1 LAATTRVLPDEVKTL
16 FRERVEA
23 LPSGLPLSRDAF
35 LHALENAWR
44 GCGLDART
52 VVSRFLW
59 LVDPHRPG
67 TEGIRVFEHFPSFT
81 QEQLAHAIVDPRE
94 TVIEIIAAKSG
105 VARPTLLE
113 IHEAIASRGN
123 PGEYGQIADLA
134 EERILQEMKW
144 WLTDLRFPEYYLR
157 NTPPELMARQI
168 MLNRSYELGGF
179 ESEAYTRMKVSST
192 SPDGTSM
199 HWVHKD
205 RSIEVE
211 EEIEKEYYAGAS
223 LFNVAVYAPY
233 QNLRLYVVY
242 RSPAAPSGDGFEVAA
257 PLSFRSMT
265 ESAAQRRYEKVWKEV
280 LATGSIAI
288 DLSRKDETGENR
300 IMIGFPRRTIN
311 HFQANI
317 SRVMARNG
325 IEVTRKYTVTIGGSR
340 PVIIASLYARES
352 FPPDL
357 LRQLVEVS
365 LYPPGPAAGLVE
377 KGALSPVEANF
388 LNAAVL
394 FVHQFISVPDLDI
407 KLLSERFRGDREMG
421 GILRSIQARIDKD
434 IFAQGSI
441 EQVFIDRPDIV
452 HALYALFAARFD
464 PAGAREAAVQEAAR
478 GHIDELLASSA
489 LGVDEAEIARWA
501 LRFIESVERTN
512 FYLPIKTALSFRLAS
527 AFFKRP
533 DIESVPF
540 GVFFIVGRSFHGFHV
555 RFQDI
560 ARGGIRIVRSANTD
574 DWLRNSD
581 TLFEE
586 CFNLAFTQ
594 NKKNKDIPEGGSKG
608 VILPALGARGEEAV
622 VAFQKYVDA
631 LLDLLVPPDRS
642 AIVGWTEEILFLGPD
657 EGTAD
662 LMDWA
667 CRRARERG
675 YRYWKAFTT
684 GKEAALGGISH
695 KEFGMTTEGVHR
707 YVLGILGKLGIAE
720 ESITKAQTGGPDG
733 DLGSNEILISRDRTI
748 ALVDGGGVVY
758 DPAGLDR
765 KELARLARQGSD
777 SSGFDPK
784 RLGPK
789 GFKVGLVDKA
799 KSLPDGTIVAS
810 GLGFRNTFHLDRR
823 MKADLFLPC
832 GGRPKSVNLNNWRS
846 LLDEDGN
853 PVFRWIVEGANLFI
867 TQEARLKL
875 EEKGVILFKDSS
887 TNKGGVISSS
897 LEVLAGLALTDEE
910 YGRLMTVSEGG
921 QVPAFRKRYIEE
933 VLTGIRAKADREFEL
948 MWTTHAAKGTPY
960 SELSEAVS
968 ERINTITRS
977 IQESALFENEKARRS
992 AFRLHVP
999 AALIE
1004 TIGMDAI
1011 VARLPGSYQRALFA
1025 STIASSFIYRYGIE
1039 AGFEDYRRYTE
1050 ELAKGE

>member
-1 LAATTRVLPDEVKTL
+1 LAATTRTLPDEVKTL
-16 FRERVEA
+16 FRERIEA
-23 LPSGLPLSRDAF
+23 LPAGLPLSRDAF
-35 LHALENAWR
+35 QRALEKAWR

-59 LVDPHRPG
+59 LVDPQRPG
-67 TEGIRVFEHFPSFT
+67 TEGVRVFEHFPSFT
-81 QEQLAHAIVDPRE
+81 QEQLAHAIVDPRD

-105 VARPTLLE
+105 IERATLLE
-113 IHEAIASRGN
+113 IREAIVSRGN

-157 NTPPELMARQI
+157 NTPPSLMARQI
-168 MLNRSYELGGF
+168 MLNRSYELAGF
-179 ESEAYTRMKVSST
+179 ESDAYTRMKVSST

-223 LFNVAVYAPY
+223 LFNIAAYTPY
-233 QNLRLYVVY
+233 QNLLLYVVY
-242 RSPAAPSGDGFEVAA
+242 RSPSAPRGESFEEAA
-257 PLSFRSMT
+257 PLSFLSMT
-265 ESAAQRRYEKVWKEV
+265 ESVAQGRYEKVWKEV
-280 LATGSIAI
+280 LSTGSIAI
-288 DLSRKDETGENR
+288 DVSRKEETGENR
-300 IMIGFPRRTIN
+300 LMIGFPRRTIN

-325 IEVTRKYTVTIGGSR
+325 IEITRKYTVTIGGPR
-340 PVIIASLYARES
+340 PVIVASLYARES

-365 LYPPGPAAGLVE
+365 LYPPGAAAALIE

-394 FVHQFISVPDLDI
+394 FVHQFISVPDPDI
-407 KLLSERFRGDREMG
+407 GLLAERFRGDKEMG
-421 GILRSIQARIDKD
+421 GILRSIQTRIDRD
-434 IFAQGSI
+434 TFAQGLI
-441 EQVFIDRPDIV
+441 EQVFVDRPDIV
-452 HALYALFAARFD
+452 HALFGLFAARFD
-464 PAGAREAAVQEAAR
+464 PSAARDSRARAAAR
-478 GHIDELLASSA
+478 GRIDELLASST
-489 LGVDEAEIARWA
+489 LGADDAEIARWA
-501 LRFIESVERTN
+501 LRFVEAVERTN
-512 FYLPIKTALSFRLAS
+512 FFLPIKTAMSFRLARD
-527 AFFKRP
+527 FFKRT

-540 GVFFIVGRSFHGFHV
+540 GVFFVVGRSFHGFHV
-555 RFQDI
+555 RFKDI
-560 ARGGIRIVRSANTD
+560 ARGGIRIVRSATTD

-608 VILPALGARGEEAV
+608 VILPAVGARGEEAV

-631 LLDLLVPPDRS
+631 LLDLLVPPDTS
-642 AIVGWTEEILFLGPD
+642 AVVGWEEEILFLGPD
-657 EGTAD
+657 EGSAD

-667 CRRARERG
+667 SRRARERG

-684 GKEAALGGISH
+684 GKEASLGGISH

-720 ESITKAQTGGPDG
+720 ESISKAQTGGPDG
-733 DLGSNEILISRDRTI
+733 DLGSNEILLSRDRTI
-748 ALVDGGGVVY
+748 ALVDGGGVLY
-758 DPAGLDR
+758 DPDGLDR
-765 KELARLARQGSD
+765 EELARLARQGSD
-777 SSGFDPK
+777 SSGFDAS

-789 GFKVGLVDKA
+789 GFKVSVTDKA
-799 KSLPDGTIVAS
+799 MTLPDGSTVAA

-846 LLDEDGN
+846 LLDESGN
-853 PVFRWIVEGANLFI
+853 PAFRWIVEGANLFI

-875 EEKGVILFKDSS
+875 EEKGVVLFKDSS

-910 YGRLMTVSEGG
+910 YGRLMTVVKGG
-921 QVPAFRKRYIEE
+921 QVPAFRTRYIEE
-933 VLTGIRAKADREFEL
+933 VVAAVRAKADLEFEL
-948 MWTTHAAKGTPY
+948 LWTTHAAKGTPY
-960 SELSEAVS
+960 SELSDAVS
-968 ERINTITRS
+968 EKINTITRS
-977 IQESALFENEKARRS
+977 IEESALFENEKARRS

-1004 TIGMDAI
+1004 TIGMEAI
-1011 VARLPGSYQRALFA
+1011 LARLPASYQRALFA
-1025 STIASSFIYRYGIE
+1025 RAIASSFIYRFGIE